1 MLGYFF
7 AIFRIFSAFLD
18 VLTHVV
24 FFQKKIL
31 IFARFLKVGGGFWE
45 DFEAIFRRFFELSWK
60 NAIL

>member
-7 AIFRIFSAFLD
+7 AFFPHFW
-18 VLTHVV
+18 VV
-24 FFQKKIL
+24 FTHAGFFHRFFW